1 MCTQKIPS
9 KKMVGVPRYDR
20 RRYLWGKIVSK
31 LEQQLYFRPPRSSP
45 QLVDGARGARNCVP
59 KRVKWREEPLRPLLP
74 RCADL
79 CQFPTFC
86 YLLAFL
92 LSARLSCQNAKKR
105 GRRSCQNAKMRGRAA
120 SDQAVKPPWLT
131 LSIAAR
137 PPSRHT
143 SHSRS
148 APRLRRRSFSHGN
161 GIAAPTTACCCRI
174 TSLRR
179 FWLLRVPASR
189 PHIVSVFVNAAS
201 SLRLDLARSAR
212 SRP

>member
-1 MCTQKIPS
+1 MKLIAPRAPALNLLTARGGLETAFQK
-9 KKMVGVPRYDR
+9 
-20 RRYLWGKIVSK
+20 K
-31 LEQQLYFRPPRSSP
+31 LS
-45 QLVDGARGARNCVP
+45 GARSRYA
-59 KRVKWREEPLRPLLP
+59 LLP

>member
-1 MCTQKIPS
+1 MLT
-9 KKMVGVPRYDR
+9 
-20 RRYLWGKIVSK
+20 
-31 LEQQLYFRPPRSSP
+31 
-45 QLVDGARGARNCVP
+45 ARGGLETAFQ
-59 KRVKWREEPLRPLLP
+59 KKLKWREEPLRPLP
-74 RCADL
+74 RCADFVSPPFFATSSRSYSPRAARA
-79 CQFPTFC
+79 QMPK
-86 YLLAFL
+86 
-92 LSARLSCQNAKKR
+92 SAA
-105 GRRSCQNAKMRGRAA
+105 GAPAKMSKSGRAA
-120 SDQAVKPPWLT
+120 SDQAVKPQWLT

>member
-1 MCTQKIPS
+1 MGFYRLTLIAPRAPALNLLTARGGLETAFQK
-9 KKMVGVPRYDR
+9 
-20 RRYLWGKIVSK
+20 K
-31 LEQQLYFRPPRSSP
+31 LS
-45 QLVDGARGARNCVP
+45 GARSRYALSCPDALICV
-59 KRVKWREEPLRPLLP
+59 R
-74 RCADL
+74 A
-79 CQFPTFC
+79 TFC

-92 LSARLSCQNAKKR
+92 LSARRSCQNAKKR

-161 GIAAPTTACCCRI
+161 GIAAPTTACCCRMRI

>member
-1 MCTQKIPS
+1 MLTARGGLETAFQK
-9 KKMVGVPRYDR
+9 
-20 RRYLWGKIVSK
+20 K
-31 LEQQLYFRPPRSSP
+31 LS
-45 QLVDGARGARNCVP
+45 GARSRYA
-59 KRVKWREEPLRPLLP
+59 LLP

-79 CQFPTFC
+79 CPC
-86 YLLAFL
+86 PFL
-92 LSARLSCQNAKKR
+92 LPPRVPTSARRSCRNAKKR
-105 GRRSCQNAKMRGRAA
+105 GRRSCQNAKKRGRAA

>member
-1 MCTQKIPS
+1 MLTAR
-9 KKMVGVPRYDR
+9 G
-20 RRYLWGKIVSK
+20 G
-31 LEQQLYFRPPRSSP
+31 LETAFPKELS
-45 QLVDGARGARNCVP
+45 GARSRYALSCPDALICV
-59 KRVKWREEPLRPLLP
+59 R
-74 RCADL
+74 A
-79 CQFPTFC
+79 TFC

-92 LSARLSCQNAKKR
+92 LRRAPACCQCQKARPPLLPKCQKAR
-105 GRRSCQNAKMRGRAA
+105 PCCLGPGRQTTVADA
-120 SDQAVKPPWLT
+120 